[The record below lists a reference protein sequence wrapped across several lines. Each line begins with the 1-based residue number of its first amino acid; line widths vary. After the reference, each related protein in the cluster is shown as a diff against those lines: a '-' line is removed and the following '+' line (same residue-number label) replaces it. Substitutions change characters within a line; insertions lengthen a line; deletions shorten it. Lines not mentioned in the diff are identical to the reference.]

1 MADVLT
7 GVEVRVAGPIR
18 EDLRLIAE
26 LVEPRCRVL
35 DVGCGEGEL
44 LAHLVT
50 EKAVDGRGI
59 ELTWDGVNACVAN
72 GLPVIQGDADTDLS
86 LYPDASFDYVIL
98 SRTLP
103 EVYEPRTVLEE
114 LVRIGRR
121 AVVSVPNF
129 GYWRVRLGLLRTGRM
144 PVTALL
150 DKPWYESANIHLC
163 TIRDFVELCGVA
175 GVAIERA
182 IVLDRRGRMLGADY
196 RGARANLFAE
206 QGVFVLK
213 ALVR

>member
-1 MADVLT
+1 MDGVLT
-7 GVEVRVAGPIR
+7 GVEVPVAGPIR

-26 LVEPRCRVL
+26 LIEPGSRVL

-50 EKAVDGRGI
+50 GKGVDGRGI
-59 ELTWDGVNACVAN
+59 ELSWEGVNACVAN

-129 GYWRVRLGLLRTGRM
+129 GYWRVRLGLLCTGRM
-144 PVTALL
+144 PVTSLL

-163 TIRDFVELCGVA
+163 TIRDFVGLCSTA
-175 GVAIERA
+175 GIAIERA
-182 IVLDRRGRMLGADY
+182 TVINRRGRPLSADY
-196 RGARANLFAE
+196 RSGRANLLAE
-206 QGVFVLK
+206 QGVFVLR
-213 ALVR
+213 APDG